1 MDTFIRLT
9 NEQEIGANSYWIG
22 DEKNGIVLDAGMY
35 PKQYGS
41 AAIPNYKL
49 LNSLAVDAAIVSH
62 SHLDH
67 IGTLPYLLE
76 QHPKINTYLT
86 EATMK
91 LGEALLHNSVNVM
104 TSQRLELGITEYPL
118 FTHDDIN
125 IVMDQMRTVK
135 YNKTF
140 KVSDYPNCKLTF
152 YDAGHLLGSACVL
165 IETPNKKILY
175 SGDIQLE
182 DQTLIP
188 KSSISDPKSIAALK
202 NIDTLIVETTRG
214 AVPRDPDYTREKEE
228 AKLAQSIQRCLNL
241 GGAVLIPVF
250 AMGKTQEILMMLH
263 NFFESGQLKKAPIK
277 IGGLSTKMT
286 RIFDEL
292 ADSTPR
298 NYPEFSLLDAHN
310 IKGTPRH
317 KRSRKREPLVAQAG
331 NIYVMSSGMMSAK
344 TLSNQLAETLLPN
357 SKNGLF
363 FVGYCDSETP
373 GYAIQKTALKDSVS
387 LGDGRP
393 KVARLCQIDAFDFSG
408 HCERESL
415 KNWIIDLAPKQAL
428 LVHGDPDASAWF
440 EKELKQ
446 ALPDSTIITPEPS
459 KPYSI

>member
-9 NEQEIGANSYWIG
+9 REQEIGANSYWIG
-22 DEKNGIVLDAGMY
+22 DDKNGLVLDAGMH
-35 PKQYGS
+35 PKQYGGD
-41 AAIPNYKL
+41 AMPNYKL
-49 LNSLAVDAAIVSH
+49 LNSLAVSAAVVSH

-67 IGTLPYLLE
+67 IGTLPYFL
-76 QHPKINTYLT
+76 QQYPKINAYVT

-118 FTHDDIN
+118 FTHEEIDIA
-125 IVMDQMRTVK
+125 MDQIRTVK

-140 KVSDYPNCKLTF
+140 KVSDYPGCKLTF
-152 YDAGHLLGSACVL
+152 YDAGHLLGSACIL
-165 IETPNKKILY
+165 IETPDKKILY

-188 KSSISDPKSIAALK
+188 KCSISDPKAIAALK

-214 AVPRDPDYTREKEE
+214 ASPRDPNYTRKNEE
-228 AKLAQSIQRCLNL
+228 RRLAQAIQKSLNL

-250 AMGKTQEILMMLH
+250 AMGKTQEVLMMLH
-263 NFFESGQLKKAPIK
+263 NFFESGQLKKAPVK

-298 NYPEFSLLDAHN
+298 IYPEFSLLEAHN

-317 KRSRKREPLVAQAG
+317 KRSRKREPLVTQPG
-331 NIYVMSSGMMSAK
+331 NIYVMSSGMMVPK
-344 TLSNQLAETLLPN
+344 TLSNQLAESLLPN

-363 FVGYCDSETP
+363 FVGYCDPETP
-373 GYAIQKTALKDSVS
+373 GYAIQQTALKESVS
-387 LGDGRP
+387 LGGGRP
-393 KVARLCQIDAFDFSG
+393 KVARLCQVGSFDFSG
-408 HCERESL
+408 HCERDSL
-415 KNWIIDLAPKQAL
+415 KQWIIDLAPKQAL
-428 LVHGDPDASAWF
+428 LVHGDLDASTWF
-440 EKELKQ
+440 EEELKK
-446 ALPDSTIITPEPS
+446 ALPNSTIITPQAG
-459 KPYSI
+459 KPYPL